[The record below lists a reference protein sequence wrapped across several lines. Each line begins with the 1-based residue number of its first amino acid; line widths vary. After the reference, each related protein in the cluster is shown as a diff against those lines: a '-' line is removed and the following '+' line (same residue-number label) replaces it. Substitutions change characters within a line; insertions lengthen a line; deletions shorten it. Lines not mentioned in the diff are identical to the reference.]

1 MRRPHSFVLGKAQE
15 EDTGTT
21 TIVWIEKNAIVSAI
35 LQDLFYLSTAC
46 SHYKRSRS
54 VVDKKI
60 ETRAVQS
67 VTQVLYIL
75 KIFFQFRI
83 LYTYLIANMI
93 EAY

>member
-54 VVDKKI
+54 IVDKKI

-67 VTQVLYIL
+67 VTQ
-75 KIFFQFRI
+75 KIFFNSEYYI
-83 LYTYLIANMI
+83 HISSPT
-93 EAY
+93 

>member
-46 SHYKRSRS
+46 SHYKRSHTHS

-67 VTQVLYIL
+67 VTQVLY
-75 KIFFQFRI
+75 
-83 LYTYLIANMI
+83 
-93 EAY
+93 

>member
-1 MRRPHSFVLGKAQE
+1 MIMINHHFPDSRPRPQKCEEAPFFCFGQSPRRRYR
-15 EDTGTT
+15 DDD

-67 VTQVLYIL
+67 VTQVLY
-75 KIFFQFRI
+75 
-83 LYTYLIANMI
+83 
-93 EAY
+93 